1 MPQFDE
7 SISLPPVRHLALT
20 WSIPATYGGMTSA
33 LLRRS
38 RAFVELAGAEVDV
51 LTFDYGRDYD
61 AVIVRE
67 TKRGSIIPGIRIVN
81 LWDYLEALEN
91 FDDFPTTATAPELTV
106 PERLP
111 RGAIHRLLTRQ
122 TETRMAADGTTEL
135 QVDHYRRDGTLL
147 AIDLRD
153 RKVRGTVGGRE
164 IVLFDRGGN
173 PVRIWRRIWHL
184 YAACLDHLIGDEPAI
199 AIIDSKIVARFAR
212 TYSRQNITKVHVIH
226 NSHLATAERPLGPL
240 RPSRAEVV
248 TNLHD
253 FDAVVAL
260 THRQREDIEVL
271 FGPTD
276 NLVTIPNAVSPPEST
291 GDAHR
296 DPTHGLV
303 LAALEERK
311 QLDHAIR
318 AVHAAGPPATLDI
331 HGAGSEQRSLAALID
346 ELHATDRI
354 RLRGF
359 DPHARRHFGSA
370 SFFLLTSAFEGF
382 PLVLQEG
389 MAAGCIPIAYDI
401 PYGPSDIIKHGVN
414 GFLVAADDI
423 AAVTASINELL
434 AMPEADR
441 ERMRDAAR
449 STALQFTDEAI
460 TRRWAAELDAAVARK
475 QAGDRRFTLVAGDC
489 RLSKDDDGSVR
500 VAVTLKLD
508 PARVKPDEVTIAL
521 AGSQPLAEVRA
532 PAELRAHWLLAGRY
546 TATAVFSPDRI
557 GWLGELESLEPSAL
571 VRSGASVR
579 RASVDGRS

>member
-1 MPQFDE
+1 MPE
-7 SISLPPVRHLALT
+7 PAGSITLPPGRQLALT
-20 WSIPATYGGMTSA
+20 WSIPRTYGGMTGA

-38 RAFVELAGAEVDV
+38 RAFVSLAGASVDV

-61 AVIVRE
+61 AVITRE
-67 TKRGSIIPGIRIVN
+67 TKRGTLIPGIRIVN
-81 LWDYLEALEN
+81 LWDYLESLEN

-111 RGAIHRLLTRQ
+111 RGTIHRLLTRQ

-153 RKVRGTVGGRE
+153 RKVRGTVGGRQ
-164 IVLFDRGGN
+164 IVLFDREGN
-173 PVRIWRRIWHL
+173 PVRIWRRIWQL
-184 YAACLDHLIGDEPAI
+184 YAAWLDHLIGDEPAI
-199 AIIDSKIVARFAR
+199 AIVDSKIVARFAR
-212 TYSRQNITKVHVIH
+212 TYNRPNVTKVHVIH
-226 NSHLATAERPLGPL
+226 NSHLATAERPFGPL
-240 RPSRAEVV
+240 RPSRAEVL

-271 FGPTD
+271 LGPTD
-276 NLVTIPNAVSPPEST
+276 NLVTIPNAVSMPDLT
-291 GDAHR
+291 GVPDR
-296 DPTHGLV
+296 DPSRGIM
-303 LAALEERK
+303 LATLDSRK
-311 QLDHAIR
+311 RIDHAIR
-318 AVHAAGPPATLDI
+318 AVAAVGAPATLDI
-331 HGAGSEQRSLAALID
+331 YGAGTQRARLARLIA
-346 ELHATDRI
+346 ELGAADRI
-354 RLRGF
+354 HLRGF
-359 DPHARRHFGSA
+359 EPDARRHFQSA
-370 SFFLLTSAFEGF
+370 SFLLLTSEFEGF

-389 MAAGCIPIAYDI
+389 MAAECIPIAYDI
-401 PYGPSDIIKHGVN
+401 PYGPSDIIRHGVN
-414 GFLVAADDI
+414 GFLVPAGDI
-423 AAVTASINELL
+423 DAVAGCVTQLI
-434 AMPEADR
+434 AMPEPDR

-475 QAGDRRFTLVAGDC
+475 QVGGRRFTLVAGDC

-500 VAVTLKLD
+500 VSVTLKLD
-508 PARVKPDEVTIAL
+508 PARVTPDEVTIAL
-521 AGSQPLAEVRA
+521 AGSQPLAELRA
-532 PAELRAHWLLAGRY
+532 PAELRSHWLLAGRY

-579 RASVDGRS
+579 RASAGGQS